1 MRSRHLVIGF
11 VVLVALDLLV
21 LLDGVKFLI
30 VGPVEASPG
39 GYSGGVWV
47 HLLAVPAV
55 FAIGIILIGV
65 ACTRRRSVP
74 APRAHEPEDILV

>member
-1 MRSRHLVIGF
+1 MSSRHLVIGF

-21 LLDGVKFLI
+21 
-30 VGPVEASPG
+30 
-39 GYSGGVWV
+39 
-47 HLLAVPAV
+47 VPAGV
-55 FAIGIILIGV
+55 AIGIILIGV